1 MLSQYEYNKI
11 IEALGH
17 AERNAHPFN
26 RSTWRDLAERAKAEL
41 PHLMASSGGSCQCED
56 RPCCSCDSDT
66 YLTPYNTEIDPGDVA
81 DAWRERMEYDNDDDE
96 EVYCHY
102 CKELIESDNE
112 DELMNG
118 FHDLCGETRGE

>member
-1 MLSQYEYNKI
+1 MLTQYEINKI

-17 AERNAHPFN
+17 AERNAHPLN
-26 RSTWRDLAERAKAEL
+26 RSSWRDVAERAKSEL
-41 PHLMASSGGSCQCED
+41 PALLPSSGGSCQCED

-81 DAWRERMEYDNDDDE
+81 DAWRERTERE
-96 EVYCHY
+96 SEQGETCHY
-102 CKELIESDNE
+102 CNDFLDDSNE

-118 FHDLCGETRGE
+118 YHEVCGETRGE

>member
-1 MLSQYEYNKI
+1 
-11 IEALGH
+11 
-17 AERNAHPFN
+17 
-26 RSTWRDLAERAKAEL
+26 
-41 PHLMASSGGSCQCED
+41 MASSGGSCQCED

>member
-1 MLSQYEYNKI
+1 MLTQYEINKI

-17 AERNAHPFN
+17 AERNSHASN
-26 RSTWRDLAERAKAEL
+26 KQAWRDVAEKAKAEL
-41 PHLMASSGGSCQCED
+41 PLLLPSSGGSCQCED

-66 YLTPYNTEIDPGDVA
+66 YLTPYNTEEDPGDVA
-81 DAWRERMEYDNDDDE
+81 DRWRERQEMADLLDE
-96 EVYCHY
+96 DQCYYCHQQ
-102 CKELIESDNE
+102 IESDNE

>member
-1 MLSQYEYNKI
+1 MLTQYEINKI

-17 AERNAHPFN
+17 AERNSHPLN
-26 RSTWRDLAERAKAEL
+26 RSSWQAVAERAKAEL
-41 PHLMASSGGSCQCED
+41 PALLPSGGGSCQCED

-81 DAWRERMEYDNDDDE
+81 DAWRERTERLDE
-96 EVYCHY
+96 QGETCHY
-102 CKELIESDNE
+102 CNDFLDDSNE

-118 FHDLCGETRGE
+118 YHEVCGETRGE